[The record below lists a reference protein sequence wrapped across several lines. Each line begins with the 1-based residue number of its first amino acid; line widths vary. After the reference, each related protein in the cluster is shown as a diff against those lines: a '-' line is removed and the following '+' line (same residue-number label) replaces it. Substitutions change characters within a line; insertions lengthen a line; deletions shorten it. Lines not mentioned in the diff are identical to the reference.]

1 VNSGISPHAR
11 CPVRQSCHEIPW
23 TATILACQSAI
34 SVVNCVRVRVELD
47 VSAAHSLRG
56 FYDVRACR
64 SRPGSLTGGS
74 PAEVGLHTSP
84 RTQTVD
90 QKTSNTSNFREQECD
105 ADQAGPRDASTAGV
119 RISPKCPRT
128 QQFSTEREP
137 PVGLRGQPTARGEH
151 AGEGSKQ

>member
-1 VNSGISPHAR
+1 MSERAGHG
-11 CPVRQSCHEIPW
+11 Q
-23 TATILACQSAI
+23 
-34 SVVNCVRVRVELD
+34 VVWR
-47 VSAAHSLRG
+47 
-56 FYDVRACR
+56 
-64 SRPGSLTGGS
+64 GGS

-84 RTQTVD
+84 RTQPVD
-90 QKTSNTSNFREQECD
+90 QKTSNTGNFRERECD

-151 AGEGSKQ
+151 AGEGSKQWFIQSCRRFRLASAPNRVSQLTKWSWFESRREAGPADSVPASNAQL

>member
-1 VNSGISPHAR
+1 MGRKA
-11 CPVRQSCHEIPW
+11 
-23 TATILACQSAI
+23 
-34 SVVNCVRVRVELD
+34 
-47 VSAAHSLRG
+47 
-56 FYDVRACR
+56 
-64 SRPGSLTGGS
+64 
-74 PAEVGLHTSP
+74 
-84 RTQTVD
+84 
-90 QKTSNTSNFREQECD
+90 SNTSNFREQECD